1 MAIYRLTLLNELR
14 TNLKTLNLN
23 EMIKA
28 DNITISYNDLTPLQ
42 DFSFEIPTNAK
53 CVLTGPSG
61 KGKSSL
67 LNSIAG
73 FVTPTK
79 GKLYI
84 QDLEIN
90 EHNIAQI
97 RKTISYLPQE
107 LNIDLPSCKQLLY
120 YPFTFKVNKSI
131 KPTDNEVKQILE
143 KLLLPADI
151 LEKQLSEISGGQKQR
166 LALASILLL
175 KRPIL
180 LLDEPTSALD
190 DASTNAV
197 IDTIQALKQVTVIS
211 ASHDSRWIEKMN
223 LSISL

>member
-1 MAIYRLTLLNELR
+1 
-14 TNLKTLNLN
+14 
-23 EMIKA
+23 MIKA
-28 DNITISYNDLTPLQ
+28 ENITISYNDLTPIQ
-42 DFSFEIPTNAK
+42 NFSFEIPANTK

-61 KGKSSL
+61 RGKSSL

-73 FVTPTK
+73 FVNPTK
-79 GKLYI
+79 GKLYVHN
-84 QDLEIN
+84 LEIN
-90 EHNIAQI
+90 EQNVAQI

-107 LNIDLPSCKQLLY
+107 LNIDLPTCKQLLY
-120 YPFTFKVNKSI
+120 YPFTFKINKSI
-131 KPTDNEVKQILE
+131 KPTEKEIKQILE
-143 KLLLPADI
+143 QLLLPSDI

-190 DASTNAV
+190 DASTTAV
-197 IDTIQALKQVTVIS
+197 IDTILALNQVTVIS

>member
-1 MAIYRLTLLNELR
+1 
-14 TNLKTLNLN
+14 
-23 EMIKA
+23 MIKA
-28 DNITISYNDLTPLQ
+28 ENITISYNDLTPIQ
-42 DFSFEIPTNAK
+42 DFSFEIPANTK

-61 KGKSSL
+61 RGKSSL

-73 FVTPTK
+73 FVSPTK
-79 GKLYI
+79 GKLYVHS
-84 QDLEIN
+84 LEIN
-90 EHNIAQI
+90 EQNIAQV

-107 LNIDLPSCKQLLY
+107 LNIDLPTCKQLLY
-120 YPFTFKVNKSI
+120 YPFTFKVNKAI
-131 KPTDNEVKQILE
+131 KPSEKDVAQILE
-143 KLLLPADI
+143 QLLLPSDI

-190 DASTNAV
+190 DASTTAV
-197 IDTIQALKQVTVIS
+197 IDTILALNQVTVIS

>member
-1 MAIYRLTLLNELR
+1 
-14 TNLKTLNLN
+14 
-23 EMIKA
+23 MIKA
-28 DNITISYNDLTPLQ
+28 ENITISYNDLTPIL
-42 DFSFEIPTNAK
+42 DFSFEIPTNSK
-53 CVLTGPSG
+53 CVLIGPSG
-61 KGKSSL
+61 RGKSSL

-73 FVTPTK
+73 FVNPTM
-79 GKLYI
+79 GKLSVHNI
-84 QDLEIN
+84 EIN
-90 EHNIAQI
+90 EQNIAQI

-107 LNIDLPSCKQLLY
+107 LNLDLPTCKQLLY
-120 YPFTFKVNKSI
+120 YPFTFKINKSI
-131 KPTDNEVKQILE
+131 KPTEKEVKQILE
-143 KLLLPADI
+143 KLLLPLDI

-190 DASTNAV
+190 DASTTAV
-197 IDTIQALKQVTVIS
+197 IDTILALNQVTVIS

>member
-1 MAIYRLTLLNELR
+1 
-14 TNLKTLNLN
+14 
-23 EMIKA
+23 MIKA
-28 DNITISYNDLTPLQ
+28 ENITISYNDLTPIL
-42 DFSFEIPTNAK
+42 DFSFEIPTNSK
-53 CVLTGPSG
+53 CVLIGPSG
-61 KGKSSL
+61 RGKSSL

-73 FVTPTK
+73 FVNPTM
-79 GKLYI
+79 GKLSVHNI
-84 QDLEIN
+84 EIN
-90 EHNIAQI
+90 EQNIAQI

-107 LNIDLPSCKQLLY
+107 LNLDLPTCKQLLY
-120 YPFTFKVNKSI
+120 YPFTFKINKSI
-131 KPTDNEVKQILE
+131 KPTEKEIKQILE
-143 KLLLPADI
+143 KLLLPLDI

-190 DASTNAV
+190 DASTTAV
-197 IDTIQALKQVTVIS
+197 IDTILALNQVTVIS

>member
-1 MAIYRLTLLNELR
+1 
-14 TNLKTLNLN
+14 
-23 EMIKA
+23 MIKA
-28 DNITISYNDLTPLQ
+28 ENITISYNDLTPIQ
-42 DFSFEIPTNAK
+42 DFSFEIPANAK

-61 KGKSSL
+61 RGKSSL

-73 FVTPTK
+73 FVNPTK
-79 GKLYI
+79 GKLYVHN
-84 QDLEIN
+84 LEIN
-90 EHNIAQI
+90 EQNVAQI

-107 LNIDLPSCKQLLY
+107 LNIDLPTCKQLLY
-120 YPFTFKVNKSI
+120 YPFTFKINKSI
-131 KPTDNEVKQILE
+131 KPTEKEIKQILE
-143 KLLLPADI
+143 QLLLPSDI

-190 DASTNAV
+190 DASTTAV
-197 IDTIQALKQVTVIS
+197 IDTILALNQVTVIS